1 MASCEHPSQACEATH
16 RRVVLVVED
25 EALVRLTIADYL
37 RDCGYVVAE
46 AGDANEALEIFA
58 SGEPVDVVFTDVESL
73 APWTGLCSCAGS
85 MSIILASKC

>member
-1 MASCEHPSQACEATH
+1 MASCEHPSQACEVTR

-46 AGDANEALEIFA
+46 AGASVANIKVLKDISPAPDGLLRCWA
-58 SGEPVDVVFTDVESL
+58 AWRSAAWL
-73 APWTGLCSCAGS
+73 AACLVR
-85 MSIILASKC
+85 